1 MKTSISSHPER
12 GPWGNARWR
21 GNASGYF
28 YKDLFEALHPKTF
41 VDPMVGSGTS
51 VEVASE
57 MGIRAWGLDLHSGF
71 NILRQSI
78 LEVVGE
84 PADLV
89 FSHPPYHDMIVYSGQ
104 VWGAAPHPD
113 DLSRAGNVEEFADKL
128 HQALLNQRH
137 ATLPGGHYGA
147 LIGDLR
153 RKGRYYSFQAELI
166 ARMPADELVAVLVK
180 VQHNVSSNNTKY
192 HRLRYPRIAHEY
204 ALLWRKQDRSTY
216 QVIGAMAFP
225 QKRRLEGTWRALVRQ
240 AMVEHGGR
248 AALADLYRT
257 LEEGAPNKVRNN
269 PNWKAK
275 IRQVLQRYGDFRPLT
290 RGVWT
295 LAA

>member
-1 MKTSISSHPER
+1 METSISSHPER
-12 GPWGNARWR
+12 GPWGNPRWR

-28 YKDLFEALHPKTF
+28 YKDLFEALGPKTF

-51 VEVASE
+51 VEVARE
-57 MGIRAWGLDLHSGF
+57 MGIEAVGLDLHSGF
-71 NILRQSI
+71 NILRDSI
-78 LEVVGE
+78 LEIVGR

-89 FSHPPYHDMIVYSGQ
+89 FSHPPYHDMIVYSGE
-104 VWGAAPHPD
+104 VWGDEPHPD
-113 DLSRAGNVEEFADKL
+113 DLSRAGSVEEFADKL
-128 HQALLNQRH
+128 HQAVLNQRT
-137 ATLPGGHYGA
+137 ATKPGGHYGV

-153 RKGRYYSFQAELI
+153 RQGRYYSFQAELI
-166 ARMPADELVAVLVK
+166 ARLPTDELAAVLVK
-180 VQHNVSSNNTKY
+180 VQHNVSSNARNY
-192 HRLRYPRIAHEY
+192 RLRYPRIMHEY

-240 AMVEHGGR
+240 AMVEHGGE

-257 LEEGAPNKVRNN
+257 LEEGAPERVRNN
-269 PNWKAK
+269 PHWKAK
-275 IRQVLQRYGDFRPLT
+275 VRQVLQRHGDFRPLA
-290 RGVWT
+290 RGVWA

>member
-1 MKTSISSHPER
+1 METSISSHPER
-12 GPWGNARWR
+12 GPWGDARWR

-28 YKDLFEALHPKTF
+28 YKDLFETLKPKTF

-51 VEVASE
+51 VEVAHE

-71 NILRQSI
+71 NVLRQSI

-104 VWGAAPHPD
+104 VWGDAPHPD
-113 DLSRAGNVEEFADKL
+113 DLSRAGSVEEFADKL

-137 ATLPGGHYGA
+137 ATRPGGHYGV

-166 ARMPADELVAVLVK
+166 ARLPADELVAVLVK
-180 VQHNVSSNNTKY
+180 VQHNVSSNKTAY
-192 HRLRYPRIAHEY
+192 RLRYPRIMHEY
-204 ALLWRKQDRSTY
+204 ALLWRKEDRSTY

-225 QKRRLEGTWRALVRQ
+225 QKRRLEGAWRALVRQ

-248 AALADLYRT
+248 AALADLYRA
-257 LEEGAPNKVRNN
+257 LEEGAPDKVRNN

-275 IRQVLQRYGDFRPLT
+275 IRQVLQRHGDFRPLA
-290 RGVWT
+290 RGVWA